1 MRHDSSIEEFEIRCG
16 RCPFD
21 ILSFFPADNGFGS
34 RDFLFR
40 LFPAGEEHCCVVSGR
55 LFIGYCSFNAMGAS

>member
-40 LFPAGEEHCCVVSGR
+40 PFSAGWGHCCVVSGR
-55 LFIGYCSFNAMGAS
+55 MFAFSVGINGMGAS

>member
-1 MRHDSSIEEFEIRCG
+1 MRYDSSIEEFEIRCG

-40 LFPAGEEHCCVVSGR
+40 LFLAGGEHCCVVSGR
-55 LFIGYCSFNAMGAS
+55 MLACGGGINVMVAS

>member
-40 LFPAGEEHCCVVSGR
+40 LFLAGGQHCCVVSGR
-55 LFIGYCSFNAMGAS
+55 LFAFSGSIYVMGAS

>member
-16 RCPFD
+16 RCTFD
-21 ILSFFPADNGFGS
+21 ILSFFSADNGFGS
-34 RDFLFR
+34 LDFLFR

-55 LFIGYCSFNAMGAS
+55 LFAFSGGINGMGSS